1 MNDRLKQRGLLQVR
15 CGKFCNLRIKTQ
27 RMVGLQVILYTHTYI
42 YINIF
47 IGDGKGKRN
56 HATHEKETRLTVR
69 KWII

>member
-1 MNDRLKQRGLLQVR
+1 
-15 CGKFCNLRIKTQ
+15 
-27 RMVGLQVILYTHTYI
+27 MVGLQVILYTHI

-69 KWII
+69 KRII